1 MFTGGKKKCETIYWK
16 IILHIWE
23 YDLKL
28 PTLRY
33 MVVKWL
39 NVYRKKGGI
48 DGVKEEE
55 MKEEGRKKENPL
67 DN

>member
-1 MFTGGKKKCETIYWK
+1 
-16 IILHIWE
+16 
-23 YDLKL
+23 
-28 PTLRY
+28 

-39 NVYRKKGGI
+39 NVYKKKGGI